1 MLLIDDLIMGLMN
14 IPLTVLEKIRD
25 DADEQ
30 LLKTEESVRKKYM
43 EIQMSYESGELD
55 EKDYQE
61 WTAFLQN
68 KLKEIKEYEKSVEPE
83 KGVEP

>member
-1 MLLIDDLIMGLMN
+1 MKL
-14 IPLTVLEKIRD
+14 LEKIRD

-30 LLKTEESVRKKYM
+30 MLKTEESVRKKYM
-43 EIQMSYESGELD
+43 EIQMLYEADELN

-68 KLKEIKEYEKSVEPE
+68 RLEEIKDYQKEVEKHES
-83 KGVEP
+83 KRSD